1 VADYVGPGPPTNGYG
16 TADVPTVA
24 VIQNSGSTL
33 DIPTGYGVLVV
44 EGTVNFNGGN
54 AWNGLILAVG
64 DGIVTKQGGGGG
76 TTNGAFLIANIN
88 TGTTVRAGS
97 SPVVHNPGPP
107 SGSWNGGGNATI
119 QFDSCALSN
128 ALATSYYHVISF
140 RELTY

>member
-1 VADYVGPGPPTNGYG
+1 MNKSARHF
-16 TADVPTVA
+16 
-24 VIQNSGSTL
+24 
-33 DIPTGYGVLVV
+33 VLINCFLMA
-44 EGTVNFNGGN
+44 TPLTIFAISDN
-54 AWNGLILAVG
+54 A
-64 DGIVTKQGGGGG
+64 G
-76 TTNGAFLIANIN
+76 TTNGAFLIGNVN

-107 SGSWNGGGNATI
+107 SGSWAGGGNATI